1 MIQKIIQY
9 GYLFVAV
16 FFGYETFRLW
26 NIDRNKAYML
36 LAFAILAVF
45 MFFFKKHF
53 RKKMDAYKKK

>member
-16 FFGYETFRLW
+16 FFGYETFGLW
-26 NIDRNKAYML
+26 NIDRSKAYML
-36 LAFAILAVF
+36 LVFALLAVF

-53 RKKMDAYKKK
+53 RKKMDAQNRK

>member
-16 FFGYETFRLW
+16 FFGYETFRQW
-26 NIDRNKAYML
+26 NEDRSKAYML
-36 LAFAILAVF
+36 LVFAILAVF

-53 RKKMDAYKKK
+53 RKKMDAQNRK